1 MTVQKAYEMF
11 MQEQRFRGN
20 SPETLS
26 YYKITLNM
34 FMDYC
39 GRDLDIDELD
49 IILFKS
55 YQMYLDT
62 EKDIKR
68 VSVQTYARAVRVF
81 YRYLYFE
88 DLLDIDIN
96 KLKLMK
102 SKKESILPLT
112 DAELTTLIS
121 CFNMNIF
128 LDVRDRLICQLM
140 FDCGLRRGEIV
151 NLKIS
156 DISIHKSTMLING
169 KGSKQRIVPF
179 GICTKELILKYY
191 SLLTSNDISVNSSNH
206 FFVNNDGSPITSNT
220 IKKLFIRLKK
230 KSGISRLYPHLLRHT
245 FATNYIYN
253 GGNLEVLR
261 VLLGHS
267 SINIT
272 QVYVHLATQMHL
284 VNDTFESHLDK
295 MNKAP

>member
-1 MTVQKAYEMF
+1 MNILQAYEMF

-20 SPETLS
+20 SSETLS

-55 YQMYLDT
+55 YQMYLDS

-68 VSVQTYARAVRVF
+68 VSVQTYARAVRVL

-88 DLLDIDIN
+88 DLIDIDVN

-102 SKKESILPLT
+102 SKRETILPLT
-112 DAELTTLIS
+112 DAELTKLIS
-121 CFNMNIF
+121 CFNMDYW
-128 LDVRDRLICQLM
+128 LDIRDRLICQLM

-151 NLKIS
+151 NLKVS
-156 DISIHKSTMLING
+156 DISIHKSTMIING

-179 GICTKELILKYY
+179 GLCTKQLICNYISYVPSGSKY
-191 SLLTSNDISVNSSNH
+191 
-206 FFVNNDGSPITSNT
+206 FFINNDGSHITSNT
-220 IKKLFIRLKK
+220 IKKLFVRLKK
-230 KSGISRLYPHLLRHT
+230 KSGINRLYPHLLRHT

-267 SINIT
+267 SITIT
-272 QVYVHLATQMHL
+272 QIYLHLATQMHL

>member
-1 MTVQKAYEMF
+1 MF

-20 SPETLS
+20 SSETLS

-55 YQMYLDT
+55 YQMYLDS

-68 VSVQTYARAVRVF
+68 VSVQTYARAVRVL

-88 DLLDIDIN
+88 DLIDIDVN

-102 SKKESILPLT
+102 SKRETILPLT
-112 DAELTTLIS
+112 DAELTKLIS
-121 CFNMNIF
+121 CFNMDYW
-128 LDVRDRLICQLM
+128 LDIRDRLICQLM

-151 NLKIS
+151 NLKVS
-156 DISIHKSTMLING
+156 DISIHKSTMIING

-179 GICTKELILKYY
+179 GLCTKQLICNYISYVPSGSKY
-191 SLLTSNDISVNSSNH
+191 
-206 FFVNNDGSPITSNT
+206 FFINNDGSHITSNT
-220 IKKLFIRLKK
+220 IKKLFVRLKK
-230 KSGISRLYPHLLRHT
+230 KSGINRLYPHLLRHT

-267 SINIT
+267 SITIT
-272 QVYVHLATQMHL
+272 QIYLHLATQMHL

>member
-1 MTVQKAYEMF
+1 MTVLDAFKMF
-11 MQEQRFRGN
+11 LQEQQFRGN
-20 SPETLS
+20 SKETIS

-39 GRDLDIDELD
+39 GRDLDIDDLD
-49 IILFKS
+49 VILFKS

-88 DLLDIDIN
+88 DLIDIDIN
-96 KLKLMK
+96 KLKLIK

-112 DAELTTLIS
+112 DEELTKLIS

-140 FDCGLRRGEIV
+140 FDCGLRRGEVV
-151 NLKIS
+151 NLKLS
-156 DISIHKSTMLING
+156 DISFSKSTMLING
-169 KGSKQRIVPF
+169 KGSKQRVVPF
-179 GICTKELILKYY
+179 GLCTKDLIMKYI
-191 SLLTSNDISVNSSNH
+191 SLAYIEDKYLFI
-206 FFVNNDGSPITSNT
+206 NNDGSPVTSNT
-220 IKKLFIRLKK
+220 IKKLFVRLKK
-230 KSGISRLYPHLLRHT
+230 KSGIDRLYPHLLRHT

-267 SINIT
+267 SIAIT
-272 QVYVHLATQMHL
+272 QIYVHLATQMHL